1 MTAQS
6 SGCNVYKAS
15 GVDRLVLELCNGA
28 LFRVTSRNFL
38 PPNIWN
44 VLNSFQ
50 GAVSGEQQREWRFP
64 LASYRD
70 VLAQLR
76 THTAFRECQVDALPE
91 WLLVAVRDAE
101 NAKDRRK
108 TQEHHEQLNRYLAN
122 LPLQM
127 KRERPIM
134 EFQKE
139 GILFGLSRG
148 GRCLL
153 GDEMGLGKT
162 LQALAIIANYVS
174 DLPALVI
181 APSALR
187 MVWRDQALAWPST

>member
-1 MTAQS
+1 M
-6 SGCNVYKAS
+6 
-15 GVDRLVLELCNGA
+15 
-28 LFRVTSRNFL
+28 
-38 PPNIWN
+38 WH
-44 VLNSFQ
+44 VLNSLH
-50 GAVSGEQQREWRFP
+50 GAVSSEQQREWRFP
-64 LASYRD
+64 LALYGEI
-70 VLAQLR
+70 LGQLR
-76 THTAFRECQVDALPE
+76 THTAFKECQVDALPQ
-91 WLLVAVRDAE
+91 WLLEAVRTSE
-101 NAKDRRK
+101 NAKDRKK
-108 TQEHHEQLNRYLAN
+108 TQEHHEQLTRYLAN

-127 KRERPIM
+127 RQERPVM

-162 LQALAIIANYVS
+162 LQALAIIASYAS